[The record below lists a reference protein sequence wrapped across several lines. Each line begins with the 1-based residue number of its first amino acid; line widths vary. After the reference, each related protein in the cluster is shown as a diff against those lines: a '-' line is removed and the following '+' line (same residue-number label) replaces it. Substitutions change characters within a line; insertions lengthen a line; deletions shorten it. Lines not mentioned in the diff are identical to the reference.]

1 MLQLTR
7 TLILPQFQSK
17 EEAFLKFE
25 AESISPRITLKPK
38 REKYSK
44 RNRSS
49 NRASIQA
56 RALILAR
63 LIPIMPAEEILEN
76 RKWF

>member
-7 TLILPQFQSK
+7 TLILLPFQSK
-17 EEAFLKFE
+17 EEVFLKYE

-38 REKYSK
+38 RAKYSK

-49 NRASIQA
+49 NRALIQA

-63 LIPIMPAEEILEN
+63 LIPTMPAEEILEN
-76 RKWF
+76 RKWS